1 MENIFYIG
9 YINNDRQIVEL
20 FSRDQTIK
28 DYHARVLMLAF
39 SKGVFDEN
47 HNIKGFFML
56 GSKCEKYTINSDV
69 YKEVFKHTVYCNDI
83 GITFGENKNDANIII
98 NGVGYCINLPKFDAN
113 LSLPISYFGTII
125 DRTEDQSEL

>member
-9 YINNDRQIVEL
+9 YIDNNRQIVEL

-28 DYHARVLMLAF
+28 DYHARVLTLAF
-39 SKGVFDEN
+39 SRGVFDEN

-56 GSKCEKYTINSDV
+56 GSKCERYTINSDV
-69 YKEVFKHTVYCNDI
+69 YKEIFKHTVYYD
-83 GITFGENKNDANIII
+83 GENIGFEEEESSNVNIII

-125 DRTEDQSEL
+125 Y